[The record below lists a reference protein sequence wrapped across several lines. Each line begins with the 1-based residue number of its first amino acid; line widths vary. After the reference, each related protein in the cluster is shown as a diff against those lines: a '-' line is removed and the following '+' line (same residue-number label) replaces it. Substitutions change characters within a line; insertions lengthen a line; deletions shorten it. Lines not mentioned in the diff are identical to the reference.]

1 MFAFYDTL
9 GRRLHGY
16 RAVLWI
22 LVAVAVVVFL
32 GVVFFAPPSD
42 DQTYALSAILLLL
55 WSLSLVV
62 VVQTFAAPAPD
73 VDPSAGFIQ
82 RARTRFVRAFR
93 WLMAIT
99 TTALF
104 AFVILLS
111 FKAVGLL
118 LRG

>member
-1 MFAFYDTL
+1 MLTLYDTL
-9 GRRLHGY
+9 GRRLKSY
-16 RAVLWI
+16 RAVLWV

-62 VVQTFAAPAPD
+62 VVQTFEAPAPI
-73 VDPSAGFIQ
+73 VDPRAGFMQ
-82 RARTRFVRAFR
+82 RTRTRFARGFR
-93 WLMAIT
+93 WFMAIT

-104 AFVILLS
+104 GFVILLS
-111 FKAVGLL
+111 FKAIG
-118 LRG
+118 